1 MANLLEKYDDMQKV
15 AEAEELKQLR
25 INEVVKYA
33 SLAEEALSEKYGD
46 SYNEEDVIKV
56 AEFMIDSDLALED
69 EQEKVAEYDQLGRI
83 MARSYADELSK
94 INTETPE

>member
-1 MANLLEKYDDMQKV
+1 MGNLLETYGEMQKI
-15 AEAEELKQLR
+15 AEAEELEQAR

-46 SYNEEDVIKV
+46 DYNEEDVIKV
-56 AEFMIDSDLALED
+56 AEYMIDSDLALEE

-83 MARSYADELSK
+83 MAQSYADELAK
-94 INTETPE
+94 INEAAE